1 MMGDGGGGERGEAA
15 RPAPGALPG
24 PLRRA
29 GPAGAG
35 RAALALPRARQAAGV
50 H

>member
-1 MMGDGGGGERGEAA
+1 MGDGRGVAPGEAA

-24 PLRRA
+24 PQRRA

-35 RAALALPRARQAAGV
+35 RAALALPRAEKGAGT